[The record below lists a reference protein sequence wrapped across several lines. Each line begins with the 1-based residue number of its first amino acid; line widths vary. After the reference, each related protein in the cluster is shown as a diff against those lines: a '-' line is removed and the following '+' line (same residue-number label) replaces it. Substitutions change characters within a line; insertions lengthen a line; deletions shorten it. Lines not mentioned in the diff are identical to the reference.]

1 MIVVLVAATLLL
13 VQGYGDE
20 RAVAGIGV
28 LGIVG
33 TYIAAM
39 RAVAT
44 RARHLIPLAGAHLF
58 TDWDYAVQRPLQ
70 SIKQDLRSVRRS
82 PCSTSFLDADRAY

>member
-28 LGIVG
+28 LGIVS

-44 RARHLIPLAGAHLF
+44 QLIPLAGAHLF
-58 TDWDYAVQRPLQ
+58 TDWGYALQRPLQ
-70 SIKQDLRSVRRS
+70 SIKQDLPVSKTLAV
-82 PCSTSFLDADRAY
+82 